1 MYDMSLNID
10 DIHPQ
15 ILNVGL
21 ARHMADW
28 NWKNVNSSFARLYYI
43 VEGTAKIVLP
53 DGIHELIPGHMYFVP
68 AFTEHSCICD
78 SRFTHYYVHIY
89 EDMNSSANL
98 FEDWAFPV
106 EIKAEGYEEELFARL
121 CSINPDMNLAKSD
134 PSTYD
139 NNSTLIRNLSRSKHV
154 PSYIRLE
161 TRGII
166 LQLLASFFKHAV
178 PKIDVKDDR
187 IRNVIGYVRTH
198 LSETINLDEI
208 VDSLCLSK
216 DYFIRLFKQETGVTP
231 MKYINQK
238 KIERAQLIL
247 ATKDMSV
254 KNVALFLGFED
265 FSYFNRVFKKATGV
279 TPNDYRRRLMQ
290 DT

>member
-1 MYDMSLNID
+1 MSLNID

-21 ARHMADW
+21 ARHIADW

-43 VEGTAKIVLP
+43 VDGSAKIVLP
-53 DGIHELIPGHMYFVP
+53 DGTHELKPGHMYFVP

-78 SRFTHYYVHIY
+78 SLFTHYYVHIY
-89 EDMNSSANL
+89 EDINSKANL
-98 FEDWAFPV
+98 FEDWSFPI
-106 EIKAEGYEEELFARL
+106 EIKAEGHEEGLFARL
-121 CSINPDMNLAKSD
+121 CAINPDMNLVKSD

-166 LQLLASFFKHAV
+166 LQLLSAFVRHAV

-187 IRNVIGYVRTH
+187 IRNVMGYIRTH
-198 LSETINLDEI
+198 LAENINLDEI

-279 TPNDYRRRLMQ
+279 TPNDYRRRLLQ
-290 DT
+290 DGEG